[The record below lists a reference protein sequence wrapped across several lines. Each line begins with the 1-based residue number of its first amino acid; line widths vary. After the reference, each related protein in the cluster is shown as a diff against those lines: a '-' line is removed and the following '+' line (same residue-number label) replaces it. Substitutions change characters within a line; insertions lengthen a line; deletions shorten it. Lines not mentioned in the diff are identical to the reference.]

1 MTTTTAP
8 ARTPAPGAAPRPQV
22 ARRRP
27 VIRVNRRAVVV
38 SAVALLAALVLAV
51 VSIWVGDLGI
61 SPVELPAVLAG
72 DGSKAQDWVLWSN
85 RAPRIGVAI
94 GAGAAFG
101 IAGSIFQS
109 VTRNPLGSPDVIG
122 LGSGA
127 AAGAA
132 AATLVWPG
140 LVPGPVGALVGAGVA
155 VGLVLL
161 GAGRGVK
168 APFRMVVVGIAIGAM
183 ALAFVQLALARAT
196 TEEAQVVAAWLN
208 GSLLSRN
215 AGHVLTIAL
224 ALVVL
229 VPCALALT
237 RRLQLVEMGDDAA
250 TALGVHP
257 GRTRSLAIA
266 VGVALTAAAVSV
278 CGPVSFIALTAPQ
291 IARRVTR
298 STGPGMVA
306 AACTGSVLLV
316 GADLLAQ
323 HAPWGVQYPVGVL
336 TALLGGSYLAYLLV
350 REWRKGTA

>member
-1 MTTTTAP
+1 M
-8 ARTPAPGAAPRPQV
+8 RV
-22 ARRRP
+22 SRRP
-27 VIRVNRRAVVV
+27 VVVCVVAVLVLV
-38 SAVALLAALVLAV
+38 LLALVTVA
-51 VSIWVGDLGI
+51 VGDLGI
-61 SPVELPAVLAG
+61 APAELPAVLAG
-72 DGSKAQDWVLWSN
+72 DGSKAQEWVLWSN
-85 RAPRIGVAI
+85 RAPRLGVAV

-101 IAGSIFQS
+101 VAGAIFQS
-109 VTRNPLGSPDVIG
+109 VTRNPLGSPDIIG

-140 LVPGPVGALVGAGVA
+140 VVPGPVGALVGAGVA
-155 VGLVLL
+155 VVLVLL

-196 TEEAQVVAAWLN
+196 TEEALTVAAWLN

-215 AGHVLTIAL
+215 AGHVATIAV

-229 VPCALALT
+229 LPLALALT
-237 RRLQLVEMGDDAA
+237 RRLQLVEMGDDTA
-250 TALGVHP
+250 TALGVAP

-298 STGPGMVA
+298 STGPGMMA
-306 AACTGSVLLV
+306 AACTGAVLLV
-316 GADLLAQ
+316 AADLLAQ